1 MKNKRRWHFKI
12 MIFFFLICSQ
22 LMGQP
27 LIQLL
32 HLFNLLQIQNE
43 SRMVNVESFDNF
55 SCSFKR
61 ISFDDCSQLVTVNF
75 PWLATVLLI
84 FKDLIS
90 FLKLLE
96 PLLPFTFIS
105 SSWAKCVDVA
115 SWPCSFMT
123 YFELKLKKKQKTQFS
138 FCLTPVP

>member
-1 MKNKRRWHFKI
+1 MTLQNND
-12 MIFFFLICSQ
+12 FFFSLICSQ

-61 ISFDDCSQLVTVNF
+61 ISFDDGS
-75 PWLATVLLI
+75 
-84 FKDLIS
+84 
-90 FLKLLE
+90 
-96 PLLPFTFIS
+96 
-105 SSWAKCVDVA
+105 
-115 SWPCSFMT
+115 
-123 YFELKLKKKQKTQFS
+123 
-138 FCLTPVP
+138 